1 MELEAYMIVVFISP
15 RQLFITWADA
25 DVGFLAESPELVCCV
40 LGRDAGERRRSVAN
54 RRAVQLVA
62 SASLT
67 A

>member
-1 MELEAYMIVVFISP
+1 MIVVFISP
-15 RQLFITWADA
+15 RQLCIAWADA
-25 DVGFLAESPELVCCV
+25 DVGVLAESPELVCCG

-54 RRAVQLVA
+54 RRATQLVT